1 MSVSKLEEK
10 LNAQIIENNKLKAE
24 NSEMF
29 SMLDAFSIE
38 ITGFKKE
45 NEDLKK
51 KIKLLKDLLYEN
63 ISEEKKKKVEEI
75 LNSKNDTEVTEKKEE
90 KKENNKKSKEEQ
102 NKEKQLK
109 EKLTKF

>member
-1 MSVSKLEEK
+1 MIKFKQHRKKKKKRKKMSVSKLEEK

-51 KIKLLKDLLYEN
+51 KIKLLKDLLYEK
-63 ISEEKKKKVEEI
+63 I
-75 LNSKNDTEVTEKKEE
+75 
-90 KKENNKKSKEEQ
+90 
-102 NKEKQLK
+102 
-109 EKLTKF
+109 